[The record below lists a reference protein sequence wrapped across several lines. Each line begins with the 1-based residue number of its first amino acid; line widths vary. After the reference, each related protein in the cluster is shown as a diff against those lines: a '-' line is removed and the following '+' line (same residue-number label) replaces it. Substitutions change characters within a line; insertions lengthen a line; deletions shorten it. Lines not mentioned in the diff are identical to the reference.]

1 MVLWKEKAFS
11 FSIVPSILNIPVS
24 FTCLQSRTDVG
35 VAEQLR
41 HLINKKC
48 NWTKRKLTA
57 KFTEEKDQA
66 KKYIH
71 FIERFHLWSCMWFPQ
86 TKIKICLYQGFMNN
100 VSKAQMLPPCSWRP
114 GWVLLM
120 TTPRWLCCCWS
131 GCGLPNRTNNILHI
145 SALYQHN
152 QHQPTPV
159 ILHNSWKL
167 SHQRGAKQESKVSRT
182 IFSF

>member
-1 MVLWKEKAFS
+1 MLVL
-11 FSIVPSILNIPVS
+11 LNNWDIS
-24 FTCLQSRTDVG
+24 STR
-35 VAEQLR
+35 
-41 HLINKKC
+41 KC

-57 KFTEEKDQA
+57 KFTEK
-66 KKYIH
+66 
-71 FIERFHLWSCMWFPQ
+71 
-86 TKIKICLYQGFMNN
+86 KIKPKNTSISLKGFIYDHACDFHKHELRKSRFVFIKDSWIN
-100 VSKAQMLPPCSWRP
+100 VNEAQMLPPCSWRP

-182 IFSF
+182 IFRF

>member
-1 MVLWKEKAFS
+1 MLVL
-11 FSIVPSILNIPVS
+11 LNNWDIS
-24 FTCLQSRTDVG
+24 STR
-35 VAEQLR
+35 
-41 HLINKKC
+41 KC

-71 FIERFHLWSCMWFPQ
+71 FIERFHLWSRHACDFH
-86 TKIKICLYQGFMNN
+86 KHELRKSRFVFIKDLWIN
-100 VSKAQMLPPCSWRP
+100 VREAQMLPPCSWRP

-152 QHQPTPV
+152 QQQPTPV
-159 ILHNSWKL
+159 ILHNLWKL
-167 SHQRGAKQESKVSRT
+167 SHQRGTKQESKVSRT

>member
-1 MVLWKEKAFS
+1 MFGNIRMVSTLQTAATTTIFNSPPEIGMIVQKLQMPLEVADDKLAQLEKIKKDGLFFS
-11 FSIVPSILNIPVS
+11 LSIVPPILNIPVS

-71 FIERFHLWSCMWFPQ
+71 FIERFHL
-86 TKIKICLYQGFMNN
+86 
-100 VSKAQMLPPCSWRP
+100 
-114 GWVLLM
+114 
-120 TTPRWLCCCWS
+120 
-131 GCGLPNRTNNILHI
+131 
-145 SALYQHN
+145 
-152 QHQPTPV
+152 
-159 ILHNSWKL
+159 
-167 SHQRGAKQESKVSRT
+167 
-182 IFSF
+182 

>member
-1 MVLWKEKAFS
+1 MSAK
-11 FSIVPSILNIPVS
+11 
-24 FTCLQSRTDVG
+24 Q
-35 VAEQLR
+35 
-41 HLINKKC
+41 
-48 NWTKRKLTA
+48 NWCWCCWTIETSHQQESVTGPRENWQQNSQRK
-57 KFTEEKDQA
+57 
-66 KKYIH
+66 
-71 FIERFHLWSCMWFPQ
+71 
-86 TKIKICLYQGFMNN
+86 KIKQKYTSISLKGFIYDHACDFHKHELRKSRFVFIKDSWIN
-100 VSKAQMLPPCSWRP
+100 VNEAQMLPPCSWRP

-182 IFSF
+182 IFRF